1 MRRRLTQAL
10 EVLTLCALFGAIGYH
25 TLAPEPQPQPEPPI
39 FADNNPDIP
48 PPVCRTECHWEGDD
62 WVCVTTCL

>member
-1 MRRRLTQAL
+1 MGSRITQ
-10 EVLTLCALFGAIGYH
+10 VLTLITLLGATGYH
-25 TLAPEPQPQPEPPI
+25 TLAPEPQPDPEPPI